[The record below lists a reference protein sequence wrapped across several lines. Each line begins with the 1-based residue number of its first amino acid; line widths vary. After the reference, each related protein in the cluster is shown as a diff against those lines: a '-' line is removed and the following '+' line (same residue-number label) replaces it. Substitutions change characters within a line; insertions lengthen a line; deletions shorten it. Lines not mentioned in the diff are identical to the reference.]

1 MHLVITLE
9 VSLEGNCFVYD
20 KKHNF
25 CFKLCSKEVEDS
37 IRSLYGRMRV
47 EIELFHLYIS
57 VLGCFP
63 SLSRK
68 LRSK

>member
-1 MHLVITLE
+1 MHLMITLE

-37 IRSLYGRMRV
+37 I
-47 EIELFHLYIS
+47 
-57 VLGCFP
+57 
-63 SLSRK
+63 
-68 LRSK
+68 